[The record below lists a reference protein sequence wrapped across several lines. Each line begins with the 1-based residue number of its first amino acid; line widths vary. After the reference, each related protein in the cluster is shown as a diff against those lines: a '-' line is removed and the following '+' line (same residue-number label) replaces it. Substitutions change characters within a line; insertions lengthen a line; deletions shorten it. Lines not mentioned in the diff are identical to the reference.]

1 MQSIVLS
8 ESWLEGAVSV
18 QQADE
23 GIRPCRL
30 NIDELP
36 LYWSDRLIEHS
47 WTGAGVRVR
56 FSTDSSAVG
65 LTVAPID
72 EVRLFDLVSE
82 GYRQLLATA
91 KLPAGEDEILFAAL
105 PPGRKMLEIWLPQSK
120 PVTLRSLRVAKESTA
135 EPGDDTRPKWTA
147 YGSSITH
154 CRQAHSPARTWPAT
168 AARRLGLNL
177 TCLGFGGECHLD
189 PIVGQ
194 LIADQPADLIT
205 LKVGI
210 NIQGAGSLSA
220 RTFGPALIGMVRT
233 IRRRQPTVPIGVIS
247 PILSPPRETQPN
259 VVGMTLEMMRELLA
273 EAVRRMVD
281 AGDEHLTYF
290 DGRELFGRSELDA
303 GMLPDDLHPDGDG
316 YEAMGENAARVV
328 IPRLLPSPA

>member
-8 ESWLEGAVSV
+8 EPWLAGAVSA
-18 QQADE
+18 QQTDE

-30 NIDELP
+30 NVDELP

-65 LTVAPID
+65 LTVVPID
-72 EVRLFDLVSE
+72 DVRVFDLVSE
-82 GYRQLLATA
+82 GVLLATA
-91 KLPAGEDEILFAAL
+91 KLPAGEEDILFAAL
-105 PPGRKMLEIWLPQSK
+105 PPGRKTLEIWLSQRK
-120 PVTLRSLRVAKESTA
+120 PVTLRSLRVPEQSTA
-135 EPGDDTRPKWTA
+135 EPADDPRPRWTA

-154 CRQAHSPARTWPAT
+154 CGEAHSPARTWPAT
-168 AARRLGLNL
+168 AARRHGLNL

-194 LIADQPADLIT
+194 LIADRPADLIT

-210 NIQGAGSLSA
+210 NIQGACSLNA
-220 RTFGPALIGMVRT
+220 RTLGPGLIGMVRT
-233 IRRRQPTVPIGVIS
+233 IRREQPTVPIGVIS

-259 VVGMTLEMMRELLA
+259 NVGLSLENVREQLA
-273 EAVRRMVD
+273 EAVRRLVD

-290 DGRELFGRSELDA
+290 DGRELFGRSEVDA
-303 GMLPDDLHPDGDG
+303 GLLPDELHPNGDG

-328 IPRLLPSPA
+328 IRRLLPSPS